1 MNKLQQFKDAVR
13 NPPPERLAKVEYQ
26 SHFFQMLGITIVCII
41 LIVKGFWYIIFAF
54 VFGLGISY
62 SQGMS
67 AFIKYT
73 NIMALIQPENFKEYD
88 KDKSPTRR
96 RDKIINHVFGKSAK
110 WFSLFLAVGFAF
122 VTLGNHYSRVT
133 LSLLYPIFS
142 IIFYIGIYFFVL
154 YWVAYQRYKLEVEL
168 NDI

>member
-1 MNKLQQFKDAVR
+1 MKKYEEWKEAIK

-26 SHFFQMLGITIVCII
+26 SHFFQMLGISIVCIV
-41 LIVKGFWYIIFAF
+41 LIIKGFWFIIFAF

-73 NIMALIQPENFKEYD
+73 NIMALLQPEDFKDYD

-96 RDKIINHVFGKSAK
+96 RSKIISHVFGSTAK
-110 WFSLFLAVGFAF
+110 WVSILISAVVPLFFIQFAE
-122 VTLGNHYSRVT
+122 SRVT
-133 LSLLYPIFS
+133 FSLAYLMMMLVLFTL
-142 IIFYIGIYFFVL
+142 IYFFL
-154 YWVAYQRYKLEVEL
+154 FYWAANAVYQKEV
-168 NDI
+168 NVK